1 MAEEKISVPGYRSTV
16 VVWLALLLLG
26 AASVGMSLAAQ
37 GSVGRMVPLF
47 VAVVQAGLVIFFFMR
62 MRMEKPLFKIFF
74 FITLVILAIFIGFTF
89 ADVYYR
95 Y

>member
-1 MAEEKISVPGYRSTV
+1 M
-16 VVWLALLLLG
+16 
-26 AASVGMSLAAQ
+26 
-37 GSVGRMVPLF
+37 
-47 VAVVQAGLVIFFFMR
+47 VQAGLVIFFFMR